1 MPRYISVLPVS
12 NEAYFIPMLAIL
24 FDGSGSL
31 NILTSE
37 LKEYVPYSVLK
48 CDPYLDTVKHKVI

>member
-1 MPRYISVLPVS
+1 
-12 NEAYFIPMLAIL
+12 MLAIL

-48 CDPYLDTVKHKVI
+48 CDPYLEFTVKHKVI

>member
-1 MPRYISVLPVS
+1 
-12 NEAYFIPMLAIL
+12 MLAIL

-37 LKEYVPYSVLK
+37 LKEYVPYLVLT
-48 CDPYLDTVKHKVI
+48 CDPYLEFTVKHKVI